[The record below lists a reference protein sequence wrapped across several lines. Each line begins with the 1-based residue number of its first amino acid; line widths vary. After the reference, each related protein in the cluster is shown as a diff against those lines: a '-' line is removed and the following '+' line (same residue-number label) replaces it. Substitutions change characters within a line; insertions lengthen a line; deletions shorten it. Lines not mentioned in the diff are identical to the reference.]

1 MAVTLMGTTEVM
13 GGETCLC
20 RAWHRD
26 QLEVMGTE
34 LKFPVPSL

>member
-1 MAVTLMGTTEVM
+1 MVVTLKGTTEDM

-20 RAWHRD
+20 WVWHRD

-34 LKFPVPSL
+34 LKFPMSSL